1 MFEKERARERAKE
14 TRANIHKNDDGMAAR
29 KVAAKIIMLEELDTL
44 KTVSAYCP
52 INDELDALVTLKALH
67 AARFPIALPAITD
80 KDQPLEFRNWD
91 MRTDLFDGPFNTKV
105 SSEETVVPDAL
116 LIPLLAFDEHGNRLG
131 YGGGFYDRTIASL
144 KIDNPELITIGIAYD
159 GQKIAHLPVD
169 DYDQILDMIV
179 TDRAIYKDFK

>member
-105 SSEETVVPDAL
+105 SSEETVVPDVL
-116 LIPLLAFDEHGNRLG
+116 LIPLLAFDEHG
-131 YGGGFYDRTIASL
+131 
-144 KIDNPELITIGIAYD
+144 
-159 GQKIAHLPVD
+159 
-169 DYDQILDMIV
+169 
-179 TDRAIYKDFK
+179 

>member
-1 MFEKERARERAKE
+1 
-14 TRANIHKNDDGMAAR
+14 
-29 KVAAKIIMLEELDTL
+29 
-44 KTVSAYCP
+44 
-52 INDELDALVTLKALH
+52 
-67 AARFPIALPAITD
+67 
-80 KDQPLEFRNWD
+80 
-91 MRTDLFDGPFNTKV
+91 
-105 SSEETVVPDAL
+105 